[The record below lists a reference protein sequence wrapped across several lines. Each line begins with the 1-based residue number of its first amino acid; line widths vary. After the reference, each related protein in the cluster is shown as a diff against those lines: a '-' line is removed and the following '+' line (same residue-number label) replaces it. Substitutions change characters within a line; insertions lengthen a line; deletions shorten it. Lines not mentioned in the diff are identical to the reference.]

1 MRIDVITLFP
11 EMVRDCAS
19 HGIQGRAIEQGLLE
33 LQTWNPRDYTED
45 KHRGVDDR
53 SYGGGPGMVMQVQ
66 PLRAAVRAAR
76 GTDAVAPVIYLSPQG
91 ERFDQRK
98 AQQLAG
104 LQRMIL
110 VAGRYEGVDERFID
124 LEVDEELS
132 AGDYVL
138 SGGELPALMVMDAVT
153 RLLPGALG
161 DADSAQEDSF
171 MDGLLDYPH
180 FTRPEKIEG
189 LQVPAELIGGN
200 HADIR
205 RWRAK
210 QALGRTWQR
219 RPDLLEA
226 LQLDEQQQRLL
237 NEFINEYESGN

>member
-19 HGIQGRAIEQGLLE
+19 HGIQGRAIEHGLLQ

-53 SYGGGPGMVMQVQ
+53 PYGGGPGMVMQVQ
-66 PLRAAVRAAR
+66 PLRAAIRAAR
-76 GTDAVAPVIYLSPQG
+76 ETGATAPVIYLSPQG
-91 ERFDQRK
+91 QRFDQRK

-104 LQRMIL
+104 LQGMIL

-138 SGGELPALMVMDAVT
+138 SGGELPALTVMDAVT

-180 FTRPEKIEG
+180 FTRPEKIDG

-210 QALGRTWQR
+210 QALGRSWQR